1 MNWAAFRALNESNNP
16 ELSFIEVFRLAA
28 LQVGCAATRLQSE
41 VSLGEK
47 PGQTT
52 PEGAALTA
60 VDLAAQDV
68 ILHLLHA
75 AFPEVAVDA
84 EEDTETLGLFPKV
97 DENLP
102 LVVVDPIDGTLNY
115 ASGSKDY
122 AVMGAFIRDG
132 VYTAAVVNF
141 PARKQLFWA
150 QRGGGCW
157 QQTADNQ
164 ARRVHLDGLPSKVH
178 VTSHF
183 PDAWKSKLSGIGY
196 QVQVSRCSAV
206 DASAP
211 ANGRAAAA
219 ISLGKLGRRRAIGML
234 LTLEA
239 GGIVKINGRN
249 WQAEDPLRLSDR
261 RGPIVVADSERT
273 AARILSALGKVMSS

>member
-1 MNWAAFRALNESNNP
+1 M
-16 ELSFIEVFRLAA
+16 
-28 LQVGCAATRLQSE
+28 
-41 VSLGEK
+41 
-47 PGQTT
+47 
-52 PEGAALTA
+52 
-60 VDLAAQDV
+60 
-68 ILHLLHA
+68 
-75 AFPEVAVDA
+75 PEVAVDA
-84 EEDTETLGLFPKV
+84 EEDTETLRLFPK
-97 DENLP
+97 EGKNIP

-122 AVMGAFIRDG
+122 AVMGALVRDG
-132 VYTAAVVNF
+132 VYKAAVVNF
-141 PARKQLFWA
+141 PARQQLFWA

-157 QQTADNQ
+157 QQTANKETRQ
-164 ARRVHLDGLPSKVH
+164 VHLDGPPSKVH

-183 PDAWKSKLSGIGY
+183 PEYWKSNLSEVGY

-211 ANGRAAAA
+211 VNGRAAAA

-273 AARILSALGKVMSS
+273 AARILSALGKVRSS

>member
-1 MNWAAFRALNESNNP
+1 MRVAEFGTPNDVRETGLR
-16 ELSFIEVFRLAA
+16 FIDIFRLAA
-28 LQVGCAATRLQSE
+28 LQAGCAADRLQGE
-41 VSLGEK
+41 VPLKQK
-47 PGQTT
+47 PGHSS
-52 PEGAALTA
+52 PEGSALTA

-75 AFPEVAVDA
+75 ALPEVAVDA
-84 EEDTETLGLFPKV
+84 EEDTETLRLFPKV
-97 DENLP
+97 DKHRP

-115 ASGSKDY
+115 AAGSTDY
-122 AVMGAFIRDG
+122 AVMGAFVQEGI
-132 VYTAAVVNF
+132 YTAAVINF
-141 PARKQLFWA
+141 PARQQLFWA

-157 QQTADNQ
+157 QQTANNH
-164 ARRVHLDGLPSKVH
+164 ARQVYLKGAPSKVN

-183 PDAWKSKLSGIGY
+183 PESWKSNLTEIGY

-211 ANGRAAAA
+211 ASGRAAAA

-239 GGIVKINGRN
+239 GGVVKINGRD
-249 WQAEDPLRLSDR
+249 WQAKDPMSLSDR
-261 RGPIVVADSERT
+261 RGPVVVADSEKT
-273 AARILSALGKVMSS
+273 ADRILSVLK

>member
-1 MNWAAFRALNESNNP
+1 MEWATFKANNESRNP
-16 ELSFIEVFRLAA
+16 ESIFIEVFRLASI
-28 LQVGCAATRLQSE
+28 QVACAATRLQGE

-75 AFPEVAVDA
+75 VLPEVAVDA

-97 DENLP
+97 DRNLP

-122 AVMGAFIRDG
+122 AVMGALVRDG

-141 PARKQLFWA
+141 PARQQLFWA

-157 QQTADNQ
+157 QQTANNQ
-164 ARRVHLDGLPSKVH
+164 ARQVHLEGAPPTVQ

-183 PDAWKSKLSGIGY
+183 PESWKSNLSEIGY

-206 DASAP
+206 DAAAP
-211 ANGRAAAA
+211 VNGRAAAA

-239 GGIVKINGRN
+239 GGVVKINGRN
-249 WQAEDPLRLSDR
+249 WQAEDPLLLSDR
-261 RGPIVVADSERT
+261 RGPIVVADSEPT
-273 AARILSALGKVMSS
+273 AARILSALGKVRSS